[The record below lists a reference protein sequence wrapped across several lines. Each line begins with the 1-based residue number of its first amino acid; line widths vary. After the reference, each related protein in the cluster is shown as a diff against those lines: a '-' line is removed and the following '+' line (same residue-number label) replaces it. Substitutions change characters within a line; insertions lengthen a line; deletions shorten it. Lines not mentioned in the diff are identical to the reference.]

1 VPGLEPEQMQRPTLW
16 DLPLAQTYNDAI
28 TGTKL
33 LAACMAGYE
42 MLDGSTATSCE
53 GGLQGLGEAGDART
67 PQLLGVGCIDMNLVV
82 SLDVLEVISP
92 NHLLP
97 SYSLQASPPNLLE
110 QGRTDYADFQTEM
123 ERQSKL
129 CPRATVTESLAGRR
143 RAQAIAGAATTSEAL
158 AAHAS

>member
-1 VPGLEPEQMQRPTLW
+1 MQRPTLW
-16 DLPLAQTYNDAI
+16 ALPLAQTYNDAI

-82 SLDVLEVISP
+82 SLDVLEADP
-92 NHLLP
+92 N
-97 SYSLQASPPNLLE
+97 
-110 QGRTDYADFQTEM
+110 YADFQTEM

-158 AAHAS
+158 AARA